1 MPGKIAKASLL
12 ALAVIVVAA
21 SAQAQTARQPIARQ
35 KQQRSTEPAALPA
48 DGRDSVVAPPGAF
61 AGRPYWF
68 ALAHCGGVYFKL
80 NALYT
85 DAAVHARVVKPDPTA
100 NSEYTRKLNEAIK
113 VATAYL
119 DGAEHFLMTERK
131 IERSDAVLT
140 YDAQMRA
147 AGEKLKSIDAGLAAA
162 KTCPALYQSCRESHP
177 KLCSEPLI
185 PVR

>member
-1 MPGKIAKASLL
+1 MSRRIVHAFLCAF
-12 ALAVIVVAA
+12 AVIAFTA
-21 SAQAQTARQPIARQ
+21 SVQAQTARQ
-35 KQQRSTEPAALPA
+35 KQRTPPEPATPPVDA
-48 DGRDSVVAPPGAF
+48 RDSVVAPPGAF

-68 ALAHCGGVYFKL
+68 ALAHCGGIYFKL

-85 DAAVHARVVKPDPTA
+85 DAAVHARVVKPDPAA

-113 VATAYL
+113 VATTYL

-131 IERSDAVLT
+131 IERPDAVLT
-140 YDAQMRA
+140 YDGQMRA
-147 AGEKLKSIDAGLAAA
+147 AGEKLKTIDAGLAAA

-177 KLCSEPLI
+177 KLCNEALV